1 MSHCLQGP
9 NGHFGPQK
17 TSCSC
22 SAAPGKSWIPVLA
35 NLADLF
41 AWHRPDDG
49 ETGRAEPWVVHWL
62 WGRHCGQK
70 PGLIQALC
78 WSSAAPRCPGTSAWK
93 WLNGKTPQRTLS
105 SQKGVGGPTPSVS
118 FTLSFSLLLYFSHPF
133 DPKMGAGGVVG
144 GELLC

>member
-78 WSSAAPRCPGTSAWK
+78 WSSAALRCPGTSAWK

-105 SQKGVGGPTPSVS
+105 SQKGVGGPH
-118 FTLSFSLLLYFSHPF
+118 TLSVIHTGLFIAAVFFSSI
-133 DPKMGAGGVVG
+133 
-144 GELLC
+144 